1 MKTVYLV
8 VEDSSML
15 NEPTNGAVH
24 PIAAFSTEEKAQAWI
39 DSKGIVASK
48 TWAANTYDPRYYPFP
63 YSIMELEVDEPA

>member
-24 PIAAFSTEEKAQAWI
+24 PVAAFSTEGKAQAWI
-39 DSKGIVASK
+39 DSKGIVAGD
-48 TWAANTYDPRYYPFP
+48 TYDARFYPFP
-63 YSIMELEVDEPA
+63 YSIMELEVDE